1 MLFERF
7 LNPERVSMPDIDTDF
22 CYEKRQQ
29 VLDYIINRYG
39 QEKVAQIIT
48 FGTLQARAA
57 VRDVGRALEMP
68 YSMVDNVAKLIPRDL
83 GITLE
88 RALEASNELRSLY
101 ENDTNIKRLIDL
113 AQSVEGMPRNSGTH
127 AAGVVIAPDD
137 LKKYVPLQLSNENFI
152 TTEYDKDKIESLG
165 LLKMD
170 LLGCVL

>member
-1 MLFERF
+1 MK
-7 LNPERVSMPDIDTDF
+7 
-22 CYEKRQQ
+22 KRQQ

-101 ENDTNIKRLIDL
+101 ENDANIKRLIDL

-127 AAGVVIAPDD
+127 AAGVVIAPM
-137 LKKYVPLQLSNENFI
+137 I
-152 TTEYDKDKIESLG
+152 
-165 LLKMD
+165 
-170 LLGCVL
+170 